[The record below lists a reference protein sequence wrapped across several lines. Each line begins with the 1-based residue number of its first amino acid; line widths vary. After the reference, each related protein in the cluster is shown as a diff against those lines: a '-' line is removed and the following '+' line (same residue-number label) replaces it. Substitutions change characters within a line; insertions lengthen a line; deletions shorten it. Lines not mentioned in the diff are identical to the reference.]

1 MLYRQEFAKDGRLFR
16 IVPKR
21 EKTQIPRGLMD
32 ACDLPKEAAR
42 SGGDTC

>member
-1 MLYRQEFAKDGRLFR
+1 MLYRQGFAKDWPA
-16 IVPKR
+16 IQDCAEER
-21 EKTQIPRGLMD
+21 EDTIPGGLMD